1 MTILRR
7 FNSELSGSGFLCL
20 TGVMNKTY
28 MYIMSILRKIDSRFF
43 FFPYI
48 VVLTLLIFSQTGCN
62 EEEEC
67 TVPRIDS
74 LTFRDSLSQID
85 YLVPTRIITIHGAN
99 LNSLTAAYINQT
111 SLNLLYM
118 LVYEDSIIF
127 RMPSIASNDAETE
140 LSDTLRIVKECGESM
155 IRTTI
160 LSAPPVI
167 YKISNEYAIAG
178 DTVTLEGK
186 YFTLLESVIF
196 PDDLEG
202 EILTGYSDT
211 ICQVV
216 VPRGV
221 LNEGQITLVSRSG
234 AGYSATGI
242 EYRDRSGLICNFD
255 DVNNWDGFGGIVTS
269 ASDDHEIPQACGY
282 FFLGEASAIAPG
294 TEVIESTQLPLSFNL
309 TLPYS
314 GNLPPDYF
322 AIKMEIFTKEPWEA
336 GAYRIEIGKKDAG
349 NDIEFAY
356 QYDYEAWNDTIYDG
370 TFSTPRWQTV
380 KVPLDGFKMK
390 GADNIYLQ
398 SYSQIR
404 VINYMVF
411 SFVNPSAEE
420 GGTTIDKMGIAFDNI
435 RLSQTRP
442 DPE

>member
-1 MTILRR
+1 
-7 FNSELSGSGFLCL
+7 
-20 TGVMNKTY
+20 
-28 MYIMSILRKIDSRFF
+28 MSILRKIDSRFF
-43 FFPYI
+43 FIPY
-48 VVLTLLIFSQTGCN
+48 VVALTLLILFQTGCD

-74 LTFRDSLSQID
+74 LTFRDSLSQIN

-99 LNSLTAAYINQT
+99 LSNITAAYINKT

-127 RMPSIASNDAETE
+127 RMPSIVSNDAETE

-155 IRTTI
+155 IRASI

-178 DTVTLEGK
+178 DTVTLEG
-186 YFTLLESVIF
+186 YFFTLLESVFF

-202 EILTGYSDT
+202 EILPGYSDT
-211 ICQVV
+211 VCQVV

-221 LNEGQITLVSRSG
+221 LSEGKIILVSKSG
-234 AGYSATGI
+234 SGYSATGV

-255 DVNNWDGFGGIVTS
+255 DVNTWDGDGGIVTC
-269 ASDDHEIPQACGY
+269 ASDDPEIPQASGY

-294 TEVIESTQLPLSFNL
+294 AELIESTRLPISFDLN
-309 TLPYS
+309 LPYS
-314 GNLPPDYF
+314 GNLSPDYF
-322 AIKMEIFTKEPWEA
+322 AIKMEIFTKVPWTA
-336 GAYRIEIGKKDAG
+336 GAYRIEIGKKDDDD
-349 NDIEFAY
+349 NIEFAY

-370 TFSTPRWQTV
+370 TFSNPHWLTV
-380 KVPLDGFKMK
+380 KVPLAGFKMK
-390 GADNIYLQ
+390 GSDNIYLQ
-398 SYSQIR
+398 SFSQIR
-404 VINYMVF
+404 VINYMVY
-411 SFVNPSAEE
+411 SFVNPSAEQ
-420 GGTTIDKMGIAFDNI
+420 GGTTIDKIGIALDNI
-435 RLSQTRP
+435 RMSQVKA